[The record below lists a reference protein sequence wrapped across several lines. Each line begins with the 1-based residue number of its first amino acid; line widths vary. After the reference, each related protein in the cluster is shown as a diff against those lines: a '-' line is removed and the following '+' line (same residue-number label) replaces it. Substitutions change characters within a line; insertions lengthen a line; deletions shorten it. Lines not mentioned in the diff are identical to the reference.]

1 LIRRQAPIS
10 PPARRVRAID
20 GAADL
25 AYSRLDDGAD
35 GGHTRGMK
43 VAVSIPDPI
52 FAEAEALAKQFGT
65 SRSELYRRA
74 LGEFVSRHA
83 ADPVTQAMNEVV
95 DSVGADTE
103 FSAEASR
110 RALKR
115 VEW

>member
-1 LIRRQAPIS
+1 
-10 PPARRVRAID
+10 
-20 GAADL
+20 
-25 AYSRLDDGAD
+25 
-35 GGHTRGMK
+35 MK

-83 ADPVTQAMNEVV
+83 ADPVTRAMNEVV
-95 DSVGADTE
+95 DAVGADTDE
-103 FSAEASR
+103 FGAEALR
-110 RALKR
+110 RVMKR